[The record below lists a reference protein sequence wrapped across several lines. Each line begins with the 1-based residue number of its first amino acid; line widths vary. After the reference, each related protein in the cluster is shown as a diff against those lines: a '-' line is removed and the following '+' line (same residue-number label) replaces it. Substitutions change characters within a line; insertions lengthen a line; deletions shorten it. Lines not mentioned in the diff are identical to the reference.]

1 MNGRLC
7 RAFRE
12 TDYVADGAVAR
23 IGRRRSDIAGL
34 LRQLGVRQGAF
45 LSAWNPMAQSKPSGW
60 NLRAQARLQQ
70 AARRRRYV
78 QAQSQPRRAAHARW
92 TEDQLFI
99 AADLRVVL
107 VLARQFRQRAV
118 VSVGT
123 DGLSRLVWVECCKNK
138 YIVN

>member
-12 TDYVADGAVAR
+12 TDYVADRAVAR

-34 LRQLGVRQGAF
+34 LRQLGARQGAF
-45 LSAWNPMAQSKPSGW
+45 LSAWNPMARSKPSGW

-70 AARRRRYV
+70 AARRRCYV

-92 TEDQLFI
+92 IEDQLFI

-107 VLARQFRQRAV
+107 VLARQFRQRAI

-123 DGLSRLVWVECCKNK
+123 DGLSRLVWVESCKNK
-138 YIVN
+138 YLEN